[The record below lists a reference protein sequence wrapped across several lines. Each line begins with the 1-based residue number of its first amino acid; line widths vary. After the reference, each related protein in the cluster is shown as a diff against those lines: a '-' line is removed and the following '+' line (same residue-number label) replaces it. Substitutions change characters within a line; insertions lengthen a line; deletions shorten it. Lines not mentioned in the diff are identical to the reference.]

1 MRIIIV
7 LLSAVRL
14 LTAQPAPPA
23 QPGQPRQQPGQMAPA
38 VPVPKTSEAAP
49 VKIQPTPPASSATQS
64 APQNEPADDT
74 PLFRVTG
81 KFVLAPVIVTD
92 KDGRF
97 VNGLTPL
104 DFQLFD
110 NGKAQRITEDV
121 ANHPISLVV
130 AIQASAETEQ
140 LLPAVKKIGNLLA
153 NLVAGENGEIALIKY
168 DHRIETLTGFTA
180 DADQIEAGLKKLKP
194 GSSSSRLNDATM
206 EGLNMLKCRPA
217 NRKRILLLIG
227 ESRDIG
233 SEIRVREV
241 LTEAEFANVVIYSV
255 DMSHLLAAMSSK
267 AEPPRPNAI
276 PPEARHLPGGVI
288 GTPTTDAQMNMGNWT
303 PALKEIFIATKAIFI
318 PNPLEVYTRYSG
330 GKEYSYKTQRGL
342 EQALADIGEE
352 LHGQYLLTY
361 PVGADFEGGFHEIE
375 VHVLKPDLKV
385 RTRNGYW
392 VAGAAKDVPKKK

>member
-1 MRIIIV
+1 
-7 LLSAVRL
+7 
-14 LTAQPAPPA
+14 
-23 QPGQPRQQPGQMAPA
+23 
-38 VPVPKTSEAAP
+38 VPLPKTSQAAP
-49 VKIQPTPPASSATQS
+49 VQIQPTPPD
-64 APQNEPADDT
+64 PAAQPDAVDDKPIFSIGT
-74 PLFRVTG
+74 KL
-81 KFVLAPVIVTD
+81 VLAPVIVTD

-110 NGKAQRITEDV
+110 NGRPQRITEDV
-121 ANHPISLVV
+121 ATHPISLVV

-140 LLPAVKKIGNLLA
+140 LLPNVKKIGNLLA
-153 NLVAGENGEIALIKY
+153 NLVAGENGEVAVIKY

-194 GSSSSRLNDATM
+194 GSSQSRLNDATM
-206 EGLNMLKCRPA
+206 QGLNMLKSRPA

-227 ESRDIG
+227 ESRDVG

-303 PALKEIFIATKAIFI
+303 PVFKEIFIATKAIFI

-342 EQALADIGEE
+342 EQALSDIGEE

-361 PVGADFEGGFHEIE
+361 PVGQDFEGGFHEIE
-375 VHVLKPDLKV
+375 VRILKPELKV

-392 VAGAAKDVPKKK
+392 LAGAAKEVPKKK

>member
-1 MRIIIV
+1 MRILV
-7 LLSAVRL
+7 LLLCAVGL
-14 LTAQPAPPA
+14 AVSQPA
-23 QPGQPRQQPGQMAPA
+23 QPGQPRQQPGQVASPLAVPKPTQAAPA
-38 VPVPKTSEAAP
+38 G
-49 VKIQPTPPASSATQS
+49 IQPTPPGQD
-64 APQNEPADDT
+64 PADGDV
-74 PLFRVTG
+74 LFRTG
-81 KFVLAPVIVTD
+81 TKLVLAPVIVTD
-92 KDGRF
+92 KDGKF

-110 NGKAQRITEDV
+110 NGKPQRITEDV
-121 ANHPISLVV
+121 ATHPISLVV

-140 LLPAVKKIGNLLA
+140 LLPAVRKIGNLLA
-153 NLVAGENGEIALIKY
+153 NLVAGENGEVALIKY

-194 GSSSSRLNDATM
+194 GSSQSRLNDATM
-206 EGLNMLKCRPA
+206 QGLNMLKSRPV

-227 ESRDIG
+227 ESRDVG

-267 AEPPRPNAI
+267 AEPPRPNPI
-276 PPEARHLPGGVI
+276 PPQARTLPGGVI
-288 GTPTTDAQMNMGNWT
+288 GTPTTDSQMNMGNWV
-303 PALKEIFIATKAIFI
+303 PVFKEIFIATKAIFI

-342 EQALADIGEE
+342 EQALSDIGEE

-361 PVGADFEGGFHEIE
+361 PVGEDFEGGFHEIE
-375 VHVLKPDLKV
+375 VRVLKPELKV

-392 VAGAAKDVPKKK
+392 LAGAAKETPKKK